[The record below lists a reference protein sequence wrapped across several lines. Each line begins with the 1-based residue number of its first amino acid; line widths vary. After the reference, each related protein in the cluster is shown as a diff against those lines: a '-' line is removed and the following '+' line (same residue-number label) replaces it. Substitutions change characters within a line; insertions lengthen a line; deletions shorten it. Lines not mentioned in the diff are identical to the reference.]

1 MKATIATAILAALI
15 SVPDAPESLEAYRR
29 KAMAGD
35 YGAQRNIAFCLHTGE
50 CEGGFAPRI
59 MEACVW
65 RIVILGSG
73 HREVDASDINN
84 FRRECISSLS
94 NQEQAVALTQAKQRF
109 KEIYNHELCR
119 SITAGPDTQGVSTQ
133 EMDSSQ

>member
-29 KAMAGD
+29 KAMARD
-35 YGAQRNIAFCLHTGE
+35 YGAQRNTAFCLRTGE
-50 CEGGFAPRI
+50 CEGIFAPRM

-65 RIVILGSG
+65 RMVILGSG

-84 FRRECISSLS
+84 FRRECISGLS
-94 NQEQAVALTQAKQRF
+94 NQDRAVALAQAEQLFRV
-109 KEIYNHELCR
+109 IYNREFPLQ
-119 SITAGPDTQGVSTQ
+119 TLLLP
-133 EMDSSQ
+133 